1 MISFTDR
8 VIFSIDAETIGLYG
22 EPFAIGY
29 TVTNLEGKELEN
41 GYLACPPLKAKGNH
55 LNREWVQINVIPHLP
70 VETTYDSPTALC
82 EAIYQVWMRIKG
94 EYKEVL
100 AIADCLYPVEASLF
114 SKMMLINEQERQWT
128 GPYPLHEVA
137 TALLI
142 AGINRNDYP
151 PLPEELPEHH
161 PVHDARYSSRLFL
174 IAMNKSNK

>member
-1 MISFTDR
+1 MISSTSTDK

-29 TVTNLEGKELEN
+29 TVTNFEGKELEH
-41 GYLACPPLKAKGNH
+41 GYLSCPQEAAKGNH

-70 VETTYDSPTALC
+70 SETTYDSPAALC

-114 SKMMLINEQERQWT
+114 S
-128 GPYPLHEVA
+128 
-137 TALLI
+137 
-142 AGINRNDYP
+142 
-151 PLPEELPEHH
+151 
-161 PVHDARYSSRLFL
+161 
-174 IAMNKSNK
+174 